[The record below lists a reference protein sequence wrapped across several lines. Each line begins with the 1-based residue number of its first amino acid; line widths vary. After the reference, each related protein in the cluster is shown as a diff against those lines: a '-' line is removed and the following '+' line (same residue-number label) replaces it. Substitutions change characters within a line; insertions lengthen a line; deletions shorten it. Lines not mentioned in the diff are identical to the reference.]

1 MALALVLVLVG
12 SPTDRFD
19 VGWFSCH
26 RLADYLAGWL
36 SVWVSGCL
44 GVWVSGCL
52 GVWVSGCLGVWVS
65 GCLGVLVSGCLGVWV
80 SGCLGVWVSACLSSC
95 CQVSKVSELKKN
107 VYRTAASRESKLID
121 FVGGIER

>member
-36 SVWVSGCL
+36 S
-44 GVWVSGCL
+44 
-52 GVWVSGCLGVWVS
+52 
-65 GCLGVLVSGCLGVWV
+65 VWV

>member
-1 MALALVLVLVG
+1 M
-12 SPTDRFD
+12 
-19 VGWFSCH
+19 
-26 RLADYLAGWL
+26 LAGSVVTDWL
-36 SVWVSGCL
+36 TIWLDGCL
-44 GVWVSGCL
+44 
-52 GVWVSGCLGVWVS
+52 
-65 GCLGVLVSGCLGVWV
+65 